1 MLFPQSLLA
10 ATNALAVGEETQID
24 LEEDRSKNKTKNVQ
38 SFKGTMIDYDIDVE
52 VENGWVGNLRIA
64 AGTVKCQVNA
74 DDLFFQDARHIA
86 KKAVDVTYMDERVS
100 ARLMQKEWLL
110 STRSKMECKISLI
123 VVSRWRCREVV
134 PPETTFRPGYR
145 NILLEASKCN
155 SSFFFSLEIRTPPH
169 EVLDIVAQTFVAA
182 IATHKNETPGSQ
194 PAAEKQTTSKD
205 NCYHNPHP

>member
-1 MLFPQSLLA
+1 MKREGIKS
-10 ATNALAVGEETQID
+10 ND
-24 LEEDRSKNKTKNVQ
+24 LYELCR
-38 SFKGTMIDYDIDVE
+38 
-52 VENGWVGNLRIA
+52 NLRIA
-64 AGTVKCQVNA
+64 AGTVKC
-74 DDLFFQDARHIA
+74 QDARHIA
-86 KKAVDVTYMDERVS
+86 KKAVDVTYIDERVS

-123 VVSRWRCREVV
+123 VVSRWRRREVV

-155 SSFFFSLEIRTPPH
+155 SSFFFGLEIRTPSH

-194 PAAEKQTTSKD
+194 PSSEKQTTSKD
-205 NCYHNPHP
+205 NCYHNPHLQPRKRKKTEMELMMQRLKIKKEKKQRKEGGLSIRQSVNII